1 MTSPTIHHVIEEI
14 FDLYEKHGG
23 EEYAGE
29 KVTQLEHMCQSAQ
42 LAERGGFDE
51 EVILAAFLHDIGHIC
66 VSSYATNS
74 MDGYGIIN
82 HEKVG
87 AAFLKSRGF
96 SDRLIQL
103 VQRHVDAKRYLTFKY
118 PEYYEQLS
126 EASKITLEHQGGM
139 MTETEA
145 LQFEADPLHELI
157 IEMRRMDELAK
168 EEHLPIPDLEKY
180 KILMEKYLLTVPT
193 VS

>member
-1 MTSPTIHHVIEEI
+1 MRVSIVHNAVEEI
-14 FDLYEKHGG
+14 FDLYEKHGS

-29 KVTQLEHMCQSAQ
+29 KITQLEHMCQAAQ
-42 LAERGGFDE
+42 LAEQGGFDE
-51 EVILAAFLHDIGHIC
+51 EVVLAAFLHDIGHIC
-66 VSSYATNS
+66 VSFYGFTT

-82 HEKVG
+82 HEKIG
-87 AAFLKSRGF
+87 ATFLKSRGF

-126 EASKITLEHQGGM
+126 EASKITLTHQGGM
-139 MTETEA
+139 MTENEA

-157 IEMRRMDELAK
+157 IEMRRIDELAK
-168 EEHLPIPDLEKY
+168 LEHQPLPDLAKY
-180 KILMEKYLLTVPT
+180 KMLMEKHLLNKP
-193 VS
+193 SAS

>member
-1 MTSPTIHHVIEEI
+1 MTDSAIPHVVEEI

-29 KVTQLEHMCQSAQ
+29 KVTQLEHMCQAAQ
-42 LAERGGFDE
+42 LAEQGGFDE

-74 MDGYGIIN
+74 MDGYGIID

-145 LQFEADPLHELI
+145 LQFESDPLHELI

-168 EEHLPIPDLEKY
+168 EEQQPIPDLKKY
-180 KILMEKYLLTVPT
+180 KIMMEKYLLAMPA

>member
-1 MTSPTIHHVIEEI
+1 MTVSIVHNAVEEI
-14 FDLYEKHGG
+14 FDLYEKHGS

-29 KVTQLEHMCQSAQ
+29 KITQLEHMCQAAQ
-42 LAERGGFDE
+42 LAEQGGFDE
-51 EVILAAFLHDIGHIC
+51 EVVLAAFLHDIGHIC
-66 VSSYATNS
+66 VSFYGFTT

-82 HEKVG
+82 HEKIG
-87 AAFLKSRGF
+87 ATFLKSRGF

-126 EASKITLEHQGGM
+126 EASKITLTHQGGM
-139 MTETEA
+139 MTENEA

-157 IEMRRMDELAK
+157 IEMRRIDELAK
-168 EEHLPIPDLEKY
+168 LEHQPLPDLAKY
-180 KILMEKYLLTVPT
+180 KMLMEKHLLNKPAA
-193 VS
+193 S